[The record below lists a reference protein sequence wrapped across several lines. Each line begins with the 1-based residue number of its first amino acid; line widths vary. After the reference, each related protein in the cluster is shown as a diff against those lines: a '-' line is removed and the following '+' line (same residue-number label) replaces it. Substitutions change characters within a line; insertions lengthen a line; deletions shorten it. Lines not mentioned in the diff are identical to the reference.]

1 MFSSKIV
8 NSVFY
13 NFLIDESEIFVNFG
27 IKRGVRKLT
36 QSFFLV
42 EVGQPNKDCT
52 ACVGRFNN
60 YVFAFFS
67 LLNVDHS
74 FEERLE
80 IWCYDYLS
88 LLISW
93 RYFLMKKSKDVNWT
107 SGGVHLDFRI

>member
-1 MFSSKIV
+1 M
-8 NSVFY
+8 
-13 NFLIDESEIFVNFG
+13 IDESEILVNFG
-27 IKRGVRKLT
+27 IKRGVTKLT

-67 LLNVDHS
+67 LLNDDHS

-88 LLISW
+88 LLMSW
-93 RYFLMKKSKDVNWT
+93 RFFLMKKSKDAKWA
-107 SGGVHLDFRI
+107 SGEVRLDFRI